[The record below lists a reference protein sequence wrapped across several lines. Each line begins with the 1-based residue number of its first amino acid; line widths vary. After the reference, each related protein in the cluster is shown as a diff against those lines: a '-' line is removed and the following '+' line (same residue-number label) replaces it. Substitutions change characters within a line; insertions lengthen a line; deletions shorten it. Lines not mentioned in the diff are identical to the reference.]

1 MATPKI
7 SLVIPV
13 LNEAPGIVQ
22 SLSALQSLRAAGH
35 ELIVVDGG
43 STDDS
48 LALSR
53 SYSDRVIRGPRGR
66 SRQMNAGA
74 SIASGDIF
82 LFVHADT
89 FLPAGADRLIIEGL
103 KRHRKSWG
111 RFDVRLSGKHLL
123 LRVVGY
129 LMNMRSRVT
138 GTATGDQAIFVRR
151 ELFAKVGGFPDIDLM
166 EDIALSKM
174 LKRRESPLCLWQRV
188 LTSSRRWERNGVVRT
203 IFLMWRLRLS
213 YFFGSDPGRLAQ
225 QYERTRSS

>member
-1 MATPKI
+1 MTTPKI
-7 SLVIPV
+7 SLVVPV
-13 LNEAPGIVQ
+13 LNEASDVVET
-22 SLSALQSLRAAGH
+22 LSALQPLRAAGH

-48 LALSR
+48 IALSQP
-53 SYSDRVIRGPRGR
+53 YSDRVMRSLRGR

-74 SIASGDIF
+74 SAAGGDIF
-82 LFVHADT
+82 LFLHADT

-129 LMNMRSRVT
+129 LMNIRSRIT

-151 ELFAKVGGFPDIDLM
+151 ELFEKVGGFPDIDLM
-166 EDIALSKM
+166 EDIALSKR
-174 LKRRESPLCLWQRV
+174 LKRKESPLCLWQRV
-188 LTSSRRWERNGVVRT
+188 LTSSRRWERNGILRT
-203 IFLMWRLRLS
+203 ILFMWHLRLL
-213 YFFGSDPGRLAQ
+213 YFLGSDPGRLAQ
-225 QYERTRSS
+225 QYERNQPS